1 MSASASQGRTTAD
14 GRAADFVSPWS
25 SDAQTARIKANP
37 VFIEL
42 ERKRGTFGWS
52 LTVVMLLIYYGF
64 VFLVAFVPQQIGVRV
79 AGSMTLGLVLGL
91 GVIVSAIVL
100 TGIYVW
106 RANTEFDRLQA
117 QVVRDAGV
125 R

>member
-1 MSASASQGRTTAD
+1 MSASASRGRTTAD
-14 GRAADFVSPWS
+14 GGAGDFVSPWA

-37 VFIEL
+37 AFIEL

-52 LTVVMLLIYYGF
+52 LTALMLVIYYGF
-64 VFLVAFVPQQIGVRV
+64 VFLVAFVPGEIGVRV
-79 AGSMTLGLVLGL
+79 AGSMTVGLLLGL
-91 GVIVSAIVL
+91 GVIVSAVVL
-100 TGIYVW
+100 TGVYVW
-106 RANTEFDRLQA
+106 RANTVFDKLQA